1 MFDTN
6 RRSILYAGVAAVA
19 AAVGAGVAWQR
30 QAGGSLS
37 ADALA
42 QLWSAEF
49 ETPSGET
56 LSMKAMQGRPLVINF
71 WATWC
76 TPCIEEMPLI
86 DAFFRQN
93 DSKGWQVVGLAIDQP
108 SRVRQFLKQ
117 FPVDYAIGLAGLN
130 GTELSKMLGNDV
142 GGLPFTVVLNAD
154 GSVTVRDNGRGIPVD
169 MHEGEGLPAA
179 EVIMTQLHAGGK
191 FDKDSYKVSGGLHGV
206 GVSCV
211 NALSNEMTTTV
222 YRDGNVYQQTY
233 ARTLSTVYVLYQP

>member
-19 AAVGAGVAWQR
+19 ASIGAGVAWKR
-30 QAGGSLS
+30 QAGGGLS

-56 LSMKAMQGRPLVINF
+56 LSMKALQGRPLVINF

-108 SRVRQFLKQ
+108 SRVRQFLSQ
-117 FPVDYAIGLAGLN
+117 FPVSYSIGLAGLN
-130 GTELSKMLGNDV
+130 GTEMSKKLGNEV
-142 GGLPFTVVLNAD
+142 GGLPFTVVLDA
-154 GSVTVRDNGRGIPVD
+154 NGRLIQRKLGKLSVD
-169 MHEGEGLPAA
+169 D
-179 EVIMTQLHAGGK
+179 INK
-191 FDKDSYKVSGGLHGV
+191 WSI
-206 GVSCV
+206 
-211 NALSNEMTTTV
+211 
-222 YRDGNVYQQTY
+222 
-233 ARTLSTVYVLYQP
+233 